1 MTLRGALTIV
11 LCLFPFAAYPAI
23 YTYVDEGGTSH
34 FTNII
39 PHGKKFRVVISDR
52 LKYVVSRV
60 FNNRINTT
68 YDGIIERHAQFHG
81 IDPHLIKAV
90 MKAESNF
97 NPNAMSHK
105 GAQGLMQLMP
115 DTARLMKVDDPWNPE
130 ENIRG
135 GTKYLK
141 YLEETFGGNLD
152 LVLAAYNAGPA
163 RVKEYNMN
171 IPPYDET
178 RTYVQRVKSYYNSLK
193 KN

>member
-1 MTLRGALTIV
+1 MSIKVVFIV
-11 LCLFPFAAYPAI
+11 GLCLLPLAAYPAI

-34 FTNII
+34 FTNILPI
-39 PHGKKFRVVISDR
+39 GKKFRVVISER
-52 LKYVVSRV
+52 IKHVVARV
-60 FNNRINTT
+60 FNNTT
-68 YDGIIERHAQFHG
+68 YDGIIERQAQTHG
-81 IDPHLIKAV
+81 IDPSLVKAV

-115 DTARLMKVDDPWNPE
+115 DTARLMKVDNPFDPE

-135 GTKYLK
+135 GTRYLK
-141 YLEETFGGNLD
+141 YLGETFGGNLD
-152 LVLAAYNAGPA
+152 LMLAAYNAGPA

-178 RTYVQRVKSYYNSLK
+178 RTYVQRVKSYYKSFK